1 MTVLVL
7 SSCPVGLRGF
17 LTRWFLE
24 ISAGVFV
31 GVVSTRIRDEIW
43 AEVKLLC
50 KDGRAILIFTAR
62 NEQRLK
68 FRVHRHHWQVRDFD
82 GISLMARPRE
92 PKPNSTT
99 VATLPT
105 PALEAEPSESQT
117 GLRPGWSNMSKYRR
131 ARTTGR

>member
-62 NEQRLK
+62 NEQRMK
-68 FRVHRHHWQVRDFD
+68 FRVHRHHWQVKDFD

-92 PKPNSTT
+92 PKPESIST
-99 VATLPT
+99 VAATT
-105 PALEAEPSESQT
+105 PSLETGETNGPT

-131 ARTTGR
+131 GR

>member
-62 NEQRLK
+62 NEQRMK
-68 FRVHRHHWQVRDFD
+68 FRVHRHHWQVKDFD

-92 PKPNSTT
+92 PKPESIST
-99 VATLPT
+99 VAATT
-105 PALEAEPSESQT
+105 PALEAGKTDGPT

-131 ARTTGR
+131 GR

>member
-31 GVVSTRIRDEIW
+31 GVVSARIRDEIW

-62 NEQRLK
+62 NEQRMK
-68 FRVHRHHWQVRDFD
+68 FRVHRHHWQVKDFD

-92 PKPNSTT
+92 PKPESISI
-99 VATLPT
+99 VATTT
-105 PALEAEPSESQT
+105 PALESDKASGST
-117 GLRPGWSNMSKYRR
+117 GIRPGWSNMSKYRR
-131 ARTTGR
+131 GR